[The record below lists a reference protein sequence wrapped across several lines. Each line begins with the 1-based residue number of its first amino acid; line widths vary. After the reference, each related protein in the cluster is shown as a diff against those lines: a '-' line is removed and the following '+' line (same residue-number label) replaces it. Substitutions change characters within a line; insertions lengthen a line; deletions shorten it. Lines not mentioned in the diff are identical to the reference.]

1 VFCCAMAK
9 DADKMSVRKHN
20 QRDVLL
26 NLLGTPILL

>member
-1 VFCCAMAK
+1 MAK

-26 NLLGTPILL
+26 SLRQRRRDRESD